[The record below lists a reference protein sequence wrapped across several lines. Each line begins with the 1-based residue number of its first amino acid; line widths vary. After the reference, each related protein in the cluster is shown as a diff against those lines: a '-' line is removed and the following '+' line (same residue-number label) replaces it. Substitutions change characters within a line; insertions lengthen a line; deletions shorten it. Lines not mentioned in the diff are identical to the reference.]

1 MKNPNQT
8 RVAFLVYHVA
18 HGGIFFFYQVS
29 SEMKGYSQDE
39 GRRGTTVFL
48 THGTTEEG
56 LDFVSVLQPVPHT
69 GKLFQSG
76 YLTGSTAT
84 WEGDKGMDAGR
95 ERERGD
101 AREER
106 GGERKEKTRERKAGV
121 KKYINK

>member
-1 MKNPNQT
+1 MK
-8 RVAFLVYHVA
+8 RY
-18 HGGIFFFYQVS
+18 G
-29 SEMKGYSQDE
+29 QDE
-39 GRRGTTVFL
+39 GRRRTTVFL

-95 ERERGD
+95 ERERERGGGD